1 MKWFTFLWNFNSLIL
16 FAYTLFLMGLKDI
29 IFLYPQAPLYIA
41 LFICYSI
48 SVHFFLTRFWLLLN
62 LNISVIIKYHDLCK
76 ISIHMSFRQKNFN
89 NQYTMFIYNTVFK
102 CYLTWLIITIQNYL
116 TDSCITWLSQLAHC
130 CFDYIVTTVEG

>member
-1 MKWFTFLWNFNSLIL
+1 MKWFTFLWNFNSPIL